1 MEVVVFKQVKTPM
14 DMKQHNSQ
22 QANNRD
28 LIVSNKQRGTFG
40 RVSNYRAGDRAR
52 PRMAKLIGAVGGEQL
67 STTMYLTDDGIGIDR

>member
-14 DMKQHNSQ
+14 DIKYHNSQ

-28 LIVSNKQRGTFG
+28 LIVSNKQGARWTRFKLCTGRGLSATQDG
-40 RVSNYRAGDRAR
+40 KPDW
-52 PRMAKLIGAVGGEQL
+52 AVEGEQL